1 MSKEF
6 VSGGKVRFT
15 NPAYSWYGKV
25 FTLKRP
31 KPGFPNGY
39 VWEVEEGSLSFQAS
53 NLELLSYPETA
64 HHVGPLPNRPALPTD
79 SDKRKE
85 YPLYSGLL
93 AYFPAA
99 LAQVSNHSYVGN
111 QKHNPGKP
119 LQHAR
124 GVSGDH
130 ADCILRH
137 LVDSAEHPKG
147 SPARIDELRALAWRS
162 LALLQEELEMT
173 GVVPAPAATF
183 DRAS

>member
-1 MSKEF
+1 MSKF
-6 VSGGKVRFT
+6 KVGDRIRYNSATPDTGTVTSIKGKQVWAKWDRDGSTAFL
-15 NPAYSWYGKV
+15 YSDS
-25 FTLKRP
+25 P
-31 KPGFPNGY
+31 K
-39 VWEVEEGSLSFQAS
+39 LQ
-53 NLELLSYPETA
+53 LLSYPETA
-64 HHVGPLPNRPALPTD
+64 HPVGPLPHRPALPTD

-85 YPLYSGLL
+85 YPLYSGLM

-99 LAQVSNHSYVGN
+99 LAQVSNHSYLGN

-162 LALLQEELEMT
+162 LALLQEELELT